1 MDGESYLF
9 SLFLF
14 LITRNCSKVGGI
26 FQRIY
31 DIFKESKEKIN
42 LVKIFSVLRIHFALC
57 LVILF
62 LVQGFRG
69 KVNPN
74 HNFITL

>member
-9 SLFLF
+9 SLLLF
-14 LITRNCSKVGGI
+14 LITRNYSKVGRI

>member
-1 MDGESYLF
+1 MIYF
-9 SLFLF
+9 FFL
-14 LITRNCSKVGGI
+14 
-26 FQRIY
+26 IY

-42 LVKIFSVLRIHFALC
+42 MVKIFSVLRIHFALC

-62 LVQGFRG
+62 LVQGFRA

-74 HNFITL
+74 HHFITL